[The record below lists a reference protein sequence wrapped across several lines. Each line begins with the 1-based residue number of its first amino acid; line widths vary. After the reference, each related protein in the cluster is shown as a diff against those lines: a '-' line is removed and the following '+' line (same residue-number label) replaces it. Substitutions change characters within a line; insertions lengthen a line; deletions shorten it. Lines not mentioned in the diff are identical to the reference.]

1 MAKKPRP
8 PFGLKNAP
16 PIVLNA
22 PGEGA
27 KNAPFLKRR
36 KMSMTVGLVSLGAAT
51 LVGGVLL
58 EARQNRI
65 RAEEC
70 RADAQRRGLP
80 PVDCPSEQT
89 SGRSHGGSGGGR
101 TSWHSSGRSSSGP
114 VSSDHGG
121 STTSHG
127 LFGGFGHA
135 GHAHSSGS

>member
-1 MAKKPRP
+1 MARKPRP

-16 PIVLNA
+16 PVVLNA
-22 PGEGA
+22 PGGSSNGA
-27 KNAPFLKRR
+27 PLLRRR

-51 LVGGVLL
+51 LAGGVLL
-58 EARQNRI
+58 EARQARI

-70 RADAQRRGLP
+70 RAEAARRGLP
-80 PVDCPSEQT
+80 PVDCPSGQT
-89 SGRSHGGSGGGR
+89 SGRSHGGGGGR
-101 TSWHSSGRSSSGP
+101 SWFFSGGSSSGH